1 MAAKGS
7 GIYGEKKNGKENK
20 NGSMAM
26 DSMPTSAL
34 YNVLMNKMGGV
45 IDKMASKPADKDHPY
60 GHGRIE
66 YLCGLLIAFFILFWI
81 YRDIIMRLRDM
92 KKKLR
97 TIRNGVL

>member
-1 MAAKGS
+1 
-7 GIYGEKKNGKENK
+7 
-20 NGSMAM
+20 MAM

-45 IDKMASKPADKDHPY
+45 IDKMASKPAADKVCDIIDP
-60 GHGRIE
+60 
-66 YLCGLLIAFFILFWI
+66 FWI